1 MKAITMLRLY
11 TTLATGGFG
20 LCLAL
25 DATMNSYATVACIF
39 TTAAMVLMLFGWFDL
54 RSSIATKAHND
65 ILRENINTLIK
76 LNAKRSAEAASFLHA
91 LINIRD
97 GLREGMGREGMIE
110 VVEDAL
116 AEHHDP
122 ATAAQFCIEW
132 LKALGVPPM
141 VSIPVPAEPAL
152 DGKAF

>member
-1 MKAITMLRLY
+1 MLRLY
-11 TTLATGGFG
+11 SVLATGGFG

-25 DATMNSYATVACIF
+25 DATFNGYTTTAAIF
-39 TTAAMVLMLFGWFDL
+39 TTAAMILMLFGWFDL
-54 RSSIATKAHND
+54 RSSIATKSQND
-65 ILRENINTLIK
+65 ILRENINTLVR
-76 LNAKRSAEAASFLHA
+76 LNAKRAAEAASFLHA

-97 GLREGMGREGMIE
+97 GLREGVGREGMIE
-110 VVEDAL
+110 VIEDAL

-141 VSIPVPAEPAL
+141 VSVAAR
-152 DGKAF
+152 DGKAV

>member
-1 MKAITMLRLY
+1 MKAITMLRLFAV
-11 TTLATGGFG
+11 LVTGGFG
-20 LCLAL
+20 LALAL
-25 DATMNSYATVACIF
+25 DATLNGYAPTACIF
-39 TTAAMVLMLFGWFDL
+39 TTAAMILMLFGWFDL
-54 RSSIATKAHND
+54 RASISSKAHND
-65 ILRENINTLIK
+65 ILRGNIDTLIK
-76 LNAKRSAEAASFLHA
+76 LNAKRAAEAASFLHA

-110 VVEDAL
+110 VIEDAL

-141 VSIPVPAEPAL
+141 VSVAAR
-152 DGKAF
+152 DGKAV